1 MGHRSCSG
9 GSVGSVLVE
18 YWKAQNGRHP
28 APAKLA
34 RERAHHDCEPGAAA
48 APLHRRRRCHRR
60 CRAEDCLSEVAD
72 RGAPRT
78 LDVPRV
84 RLGSA
89 ATRAD
94 AHRFTSY
101 EVRSNSV
108 SELCHMPPET
118 PVKHR
123 DLRGDSDAHHC
134 CGKSLIGSA
143 LVRVGVRQH
152 ARAESI
158 SKRAPSTTRTSLR
171 I

>member
-9 GSVGSVLVE
+9 GSVGSVE

-48 APLHRRRRCHRR
+48 APLHRRCRCHRH

-94 AHRFTSY
+94 AHRLTSC

-123 DLRGDSDAHHC
+123 DSRGDSDAHHC
-134 CGKSLIGSA
+134 CGKSLSGVHWCVSVCVSTRERNQFPS
-143 LVRVGVRQH
+143 VRLQPLGHLSV
-152 ARAESI
+152 
-158 SKRAPSTTRTSLR
+158 L
-171 I
+171 